1 MPGTGKTLTITCLI
15 RILVSMGKSVLL
27 TSFTNSAVD
36 NVLLKLLNEGVEFM
50 RVGSRG
56 KVHPSVA
63 PYTTDEIAMS
73 VRNVQDLS
81 QLYNGKVTG
90 GTLG

>member
-1 MPGTGKTLTITCLI
+1 
-15 RILVSMGKSVLL
+15 MGKSVLL